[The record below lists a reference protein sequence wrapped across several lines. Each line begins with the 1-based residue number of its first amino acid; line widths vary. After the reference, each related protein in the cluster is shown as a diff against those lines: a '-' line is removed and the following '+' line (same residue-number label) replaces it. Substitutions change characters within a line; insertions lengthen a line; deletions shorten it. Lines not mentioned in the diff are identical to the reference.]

1 MISEQTRARIATA
14 RDSFPHRRSAILPS
28 LYAIQEEVGHLSEEG
43 IGVIAEVLD
52 LHPNDIF
59 QVASFYSLVHTEPW
73 GKYLVEVCVN
83 LPCALRGADVLAEY
97 LQQQLGLDDPEHGEG
112 GGDAHEATTADGMFT
127 FRPTIECLAACSTAP
142 MLQVNQRYFE
152 NLTTEKVDQ
161 ILGQL
166 RELAARYP
174 NGPVPGPEIGK
185 LNYATERVQQ

>member
-43 IGVIAEVLD
+43 INVIAEVLD

-83 LPCALRGADVLAEY
+83 LPCALRGADMLAEH
-97 LQQQLGLDDPEHGEG
+97 LATRLGLDHAE
-112 GGDAHEATTADGMFT
+112 GDAHEATTADGMFT

-152 NLTTEKVDQ
+152 NLTTEKADQ
-161 ILGQL
+161 ILDQL
-166 RELAARYP
+166 RQLAARYP

>member
-14 RDSFPHRRSAILPS
+14 RNSFPHRRSAILPS

-43 IGVIAEVLD
+43 INVIAEVLD
-52 LHPNDIF
+52 LHANDIF

-97 LQQQLGLDDPEHGEG
+97 VQQQLGLDHEG
-112 GGDAHEATTADGMFT
+112 DGGDVHEGTTADGMFT

-166 RELAARYP
+166 RDLAARYP
-174 NGPVPGPEIGK
+174 NGPVPSPEIGK
-185 LNYATERVQQ
+185 LNYAKERVQQ